1 MEICCYN
8 FSQSFYFIL
17 YTLYDSAFSIVA
29 SLLFRMKVR
38 RLRHWILV
46 LGRFSF
52 RNAITWFHRVVRNVG
67 PTYTRLRGPTK
78 RLMYSWPLSSTQAFE
93 SPFTPSVSS
102 HVAWSSVPQLTFLC
116 TYDITDAKSKN
127 LSNAKIRHAN
137 ILQILLY
144 NTIWIIILCCSR
156 VVRFY
161 IQKIYWII
169 TFLIFNK

>member
-1 MEICCYN
+1 M
-8 FSQSFYFIL
+8 
-17 YTLYDSAFSIVA
+17 A

-52 RNAITWFHRVVRNVG
+52 RNAITWFHHVVRNVG
-67 PTYTRLRGPTK
+67 PTYTRLRGSTK

-93 SPFTPSVSS
+93 SLITPSVSS
-102 HVAWSSVPQLTFLC
+102 HVAWSSVPQLSFLRIH
-116 TYDITDAKSKN
+116 DITAAKSKN
-127 LSNAKIRHAN
+127 SSNAKIRYESSSYKFYYT
-137 ILQILLY
+137 Y

-161 IQKIYWII
+161 TKDI
-169 TFLIFNK
+169 IFNYYIFNI